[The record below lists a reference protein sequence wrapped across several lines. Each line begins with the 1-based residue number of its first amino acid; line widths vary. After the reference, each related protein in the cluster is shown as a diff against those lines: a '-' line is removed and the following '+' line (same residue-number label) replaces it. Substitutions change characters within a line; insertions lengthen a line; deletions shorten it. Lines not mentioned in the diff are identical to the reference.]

1 MSEEH
6 VTKAAE
12 GIRQARENPPAAP
25 AVDAPLPV
33 YRMAEPDMDV
43 VERICAYIGS
53 GNYLNAAFR
62 KREDPTHEMYGI
74 PRVGMFLHWV
84 ITDER
89 VHERYARAKLA
100 CGENYGMRVLEVCE
114 EILENPDVKRVNAAR
129 VAIQGFQWAAGKLN
143 AGAFGDN
150 KTLTLDATSNFVK
163 ALERVESASRRIDK
177 ARAIDVKPDAATMR
191 QELVVSEASD

>member
-1 MSEEH
+1 MSEKH

-12 GIRQARENPPAAP
+12 GIRQARETPPAVP

-33 YRMAEPDMDV
+33 FHKAQPDMAQVD
-43 VERICAYIGS
+43 RICSYVAA
-53 GNYLNAAFR
+53 GNHLNAAYR
-62 KREDPTHEMYGI
+62 NRENPAHEMYGI
-74 PRVGMFLHWV
+74 PSKGVFLWWV
-84 ITDER
+84 ISDETVR
-89 VHERYARAKLA
+89 DAYARAKLA

-114 EILENPDVKRVNAAR
+114 DILDNPDVKRVNAAR

-191 QELVVSEASD
+191 QELAVSEASD